1 MMNQLTGR
9 LYKQDDRPL
18 LADFLLYAAGKL
30 LSESVRE
37 HERMRERLTGR
48 MYKQDVRP
56 VLVYILLYV
65 ASKLIS
71 WLGEKERENRLKREC
86 ILYMHVWERDCE
98 IPNTH
103 FFKRERRKEK
113 KNQIKEREKKLY
125 INKKMYIS
133 I

>member
-1 MMNQLTGR
+1 MKLFAVALAIMATG
-9 LYKQDDRPL
+9 YV
-18 LADFLLYAAGKL
+18 YAAGKL
-30 LSESVRE
+30 LRKSVRE
-37 HERMRERLTGR
+37 HEGMRERLTGR

-103 FFKRERRKEK
+103 FFKRERRKERK
-113 KNQIKEREKKLY
+113 KSN
-125 INKKMYIS
+125 
-133 I
+133 